1 MKRYTTQRDSEVSER
16 KNSFNPM
23 STLAKLTPR
32 FKTGIQSQ
40 AVEAFRSRNKSV
52 TVTQTS

>member
-16 KNSFNPM
+16 RNSFNPM

-32 FKTGIQSQ
+32 FKIGIHSQ
-40 AVEAFRSRNKSV
+40 AKDALRSRNKSV
-52 TVTQTS
+52 TVT